1 MTVEDALVRFREEP
15 EDSEAWET
23 IVTSVYDVLLLN
35 VASLLLSFRAAT
47 TESAADIVHVVL
59 LTFHDRWP
67 KSGVE
72 LESSDDLLR
81 YLRRSCKN
89 LLIDRYR
96 HEKNSQQLINYLSL
110 RFSSAF
116 PGEAEL
122 YRSIFLKEIIEL
134 LPENCAS
141 MLKTYITEEL
151 TPAEMAEREGASP
164 AAFSSRWYRC
174 LEKAQQIFLKRK
186 GRVNR

>member
-1 MTVEDALVRFREEP
+1 MTVEDALVRFRANP
-15 EDSEAWET
+15 DDAEAWET

-35 VASLLLSFRAAT
+35 VASLLVSFRAAT
-47 TESAADIVHVVL
+47 TESAADIVHGVL

-67 KSGVE
+67 KSDVE
-72 LESSDDLLR
+72 LKSSEDLLR
-81 YLRRSCKN
+81 YLRRSCRN

-116 PGEAEL
+116 AGEADL
-122 YRSIFLKEIIEL
+122 YRSIFVKEIINL
-134 LPENCAS
+134 LPEPCAS

-174 LEKAQQIFLKRK
+174 LEKAQQIILKRK
-186 GRVNR
+186 ALFKR

>member
-1 MTVEDALVRFREEP
+1 MRVEDALDRFRRKP

-47 TESAADIVHVVL
+47 SDDAADIVHGVL
-59 LTFHDRWP
+59 LTFFDRWP
-67 KSGVE
+67 KSNVE
-72 LESSDDLLR
+72 LKSSDDLLR
-81 YLRRSCKN
+81 YLRRSCRN

-96 HEKNSQQLINYLSL
+96 HEKKSQQLINYLSL
-110 RFSSAF
+110 RFSDAF
-116 PGEAEL
+116 PGEAAL
-122 YRSIFLKEIIEL
+122 YRSIFLKEIIDL

-141 MLKTYITEEL
+141 MLKTYINEEL

-174 LEKAQQIFLKRK
+174 LEKAQQLFLQKK
-186 GRVNR
+186 GRFSR